1 MLSSCSRT
9 SGLVTPIVII
19 WVSLDKWVRTVVAC
33 PHAYFK
39 STRIVFSQLLLGCV
53 SYESLNLVRYKTP
66 DSPNRVICW
75 NRNMPPQLYLRVAF
89 LCFYTLMILNDV
101 EPFLDK
107 KKLVRIFLWCSPPPP
122 PSLAEK
128 TFPGTIFLVFAELW
142 LFVLVFWR
150 SCDSRLFKLLTLA
163 CL

>member
-107 KKLVRIFLWCSPPPP
+107 KKLVRNFFWWSPPPP
-122 PSLAEK
+122 LSLAEK
-128 TFPGTIFLVFAELW
+128 NISRNYFSCFCRTMIVRFSFLK
-142 LFVLVFWR
+142 VLRQPPF
-150 SCDSRLFKLLTLA
+150 
-163 CL
+163 